1 MANPRNPF
9 RELDRLFEQ
18 MQENVGEASR
28 WWESEPFARTER
40 DSASMRVDL
49 RDAGDELVL
58 TAELPGFE
66 KDDIDVHLT
75 DQSLEIDAEHREEVE
90 ASDDEYIR
98 RERYRASMSRSIPLP
113 EAVAVEDVSASY
125 GNGVLT
131 VTMPKSEPESEGTE
145 IDVD

>member
-49 RDAGDELVL
+49 RDAGDRSE
-58 TAELPGFE
+58 
-66 KDDIDVHLT
+66 
-75 DQSLEIDAEHREEVE
+75 EHV
-90 ASDDEYIR
+90 
-98 RERYRASMSRSIPLP
+98 
-113 EAVAVEDVSASY
+113 
-125 GNGVLT
+125 
-131 VTMPKSEPESEGTE
+131 
-145 IDVD
+145 